1 VPNETEP
8 IQGEHTI
15 SVLVRNRP
23 RVLARVAGLFARR
36 GFNIDSLAVSTTED
50 ETTSRMTI
58 ATTADRATLAPICKQ
73 VGKLHDVVRVMD
85 HTHDAVVER
94 ELCLCKVGT
103 DRAERSEIVQV
114 CDIFRGDVVDIGNG
128 ALMIQVIGDKEKID
142 AFVRVMREYHI
153 QEMVRTGK
161 IVLSRGVQ
169 PT

>member
-1 VPNETEP
+1 MANETEAM
-8 IQGEHTI
+8 QAQHTL
-15 SVLVRNRP
+15 SVLVKNRP

-50 ETTSRMTI
+50 EAVSRMTI
-58 ATTADRATLAPICKQ
+58 TTTCDQATLAQVCKQ
-73 VGKLHDVVRVMD
+73 ASKLHDVVRVLD
-85 HTHDAVVER
+85 HTDDAVVER
-94 ELCLCKVGT
+94 ELCLCKVSS
-103 DRAERSEIVQV
+103 DRAQRPEIVQI

-128 ALMIQVIGDKEKID
+128 TVIIQVIGDKEKID
-142 AFVRVMREYHI
+142 AFVRLMQDYDI